1 MQIPRHIQYLLI
13 GILLLLCAGGIAYYV
28 GNKLL
33 QRANDIPYAIE
44 PYQTADGSY
53 CNIAFIP
60 LTGALWASQADAD
73 AQTATDQSDNTS
85 GEAIL
90 SELERA
96 KDDSSIQGVVLRVD
110 SPGGSPTG
118 GEMIANALKSL
129 GKPSAAVIMD
139 EGDSAAYLASTGAN
153 VIIASPFSD
162 VADIGV
168 TSSYVDTAGSD
179 TQNGDQFVQVAAGK
193 YKDVGNP
200 NMPATAAGTAYLQTL
215 VESDYQV
222 LTTEIAQNRSIP
234 LKEILS
240 LADGNSLTGSMA
252 MGTGLIDKLGD
263 LTTAQQWFAQKLG
276 KGSHPVLC
284 N

>member
-1 MQIPRHIQYLLI
+1 MKIPRSIEYLFIGLILLI
-13 GILLLLCAGGIAYYV
+13 SAGYVTYYV

-33 QRANDIPYAIE
+33 QRANDIPYAVE
-44 PYQTADGSY
+44 PYQTADGSS
-53 CNIAFIP
+53 CNIAVIP

-73 AQTATDQSDNTS
+73 AQIATDQSDNTS

-90 SELERA
+90 AALERA
-96 KDDSSIQGVVLRVD
+96 KDDSSIEGVVLRID

-153 VIIASPFSD
+153 IIIASPFSD

-168 TSSYVDTAGSD
+168 TSSYVDTSGSD

-200 NMPATAAGTAYLQTL
+200 DMPVTAADTAYLQTL
-215 VESDYQV
+215 VNSDYQT
-222 LTTEIAQNRSIP
+222 LTKEIAENRSMS
-234 LKEILS
+234 LS
-240 LADGNSLTGSMA
+240 TVQNLANGNSLTGAMA
-252 MGTGLIDKLGD
+252 IGTGLIDKLGD
-263 LTTAQQWFAQKLG
+263 LNTAQQWFAQKLG
-276 KGSHPVLC
+276 KRSEPILC
-284 N
+284 D